1 MKYINFRD
9 DVQQTIMD
17 LLFKIATQVAIKVG
31 DGTTTATI
39 AADQL
44 LKFMNENETL
54 NSMRSKDFMDL
65 LSSVVDEIC
74 NKIRENSIEINKE
87 GNLEEIYKLAHVATN
102 GDTMIPEIIRYIY
115 LQTSNP
121 AIEYNKAKGAETTY
135 EIIEGYKMQ
144 FMKYIDKIFINSD
157 DGTCAIKEPEIL
169 MFDHRIEQEY
179 YDKII
184 KPTLNEV
191 YQKIKD

>member
-1 MKYINFRD
+1 MENKIDMLNNVICESEYKERVSLVFNKVADILKSTYGPYGCNTVIQKKTDVMFTKDGHQTMKYINFRD

-74 NKIRENSIEINKE
+74 NKIRENSIEIDKE
-87 GNLEEIYKLAHVATN
+87 GNL
-102 GDTMIPEIIRYIY
+102 
-115 LQTSNP
+115 
-121 AIEYNKAKGAETTY
+121 
-135 EIIEGYKMQ
+135 
-144 FMKYIDKIFINSD
+144 
-157 DGTCAIKEPEIL
+157 
-169 MFDHRIEQEY
+169 
-179 YDKII
+179 
-184 KPTLNEV
+184 
-191 YQKIKD
+191 